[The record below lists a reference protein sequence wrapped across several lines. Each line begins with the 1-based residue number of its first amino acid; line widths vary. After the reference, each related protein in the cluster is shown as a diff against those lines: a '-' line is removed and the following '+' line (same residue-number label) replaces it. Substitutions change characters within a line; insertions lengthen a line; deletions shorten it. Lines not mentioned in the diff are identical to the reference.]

1 MTTAADKLEAMA
13 ATFRERNAVY
23 GDNFVRLGNAMHALF
38 PNGLTIASP
47 EDWTRLYFFTLQI
60 VKASRYAT
68 NFTKGGH
75 ADSVHDAAVYAA
87 LLEAFDEQQR
97 DDSREMGKSVGAET
111 TNAAVGAS
119 VDEQR
124 RHTVRVQPRDH

>member
-13 ATFRERNAVY
+13 ATFRERNKIY
-23 GDNFVRLGNAMHALF
+23 GDNFVRVGHAMHAMF
-38 PNGLTIASP
+38 PAGLTINNP
-47 EDWTRLYFFTLQI
+47 QDWTRLYFFMLQQ
-60 VKASRYAT
+60 VKSSRYAT

-97 DDSREMGKSVGAET
+97 GDSGEVGSSVGAET
-111 TNAAVGAS
+111 KDASVGAAAYGRLPGQI
-119 VDEQR
+119 E
-124 RHTVRVQPRDH
+124 PR